1 MSEVQEAG
9 NGRKKTFE
17 PNLVP
22 FIDLMSVLITFLL
35 ITAVWTQVSMM
46 QIGTSLYSK
55 KTQDQPPPPI
65 PKDADVV
72 LKIDIKASGYTIFL
86 GKQVIN
92 LPLIAGE
99 FDLEGLRAQM
109 DRAKQMYPEKTD
121 GAIAMADE
129 LPYENLIKGMDI
141 MLNAGF
147 SAISVL
153 TGAPK

>member
-1 MSEVQEAG
+1 MSEVQESG

-55 KTQDQPPPPI
+55 KNPDQQPPPP

-72 LKIDIKASGYTIFL
+72 LKIDVKASGYTIFL

-99 FDLEGLRAQM
+99 FDDEGLKAQM
-109 DRAKQMYPEKTD
+109 ERAKQLHPEKTD
-121 GAIAMADE
+121 GAIAVADE
-129 LPYENLIKGMDI
+129 LPYEKLIKGMDI

>member
-1 MSEVQEAG
+1 MSEVQEG
-9 NGRKKTFE
+9 GSGRKKTFE

-35 ITAVWTQVSMM
+35 LTAVWTQVSMM

-72 LKIDIKASGYTIFL
+72 LKIDVKADGYTMFL
-86 GKQVIN
+86 AKQVIK

-99 FDLEGLRAQM
+99 FDDVGLKAQLE
-109 DRAKQMYPEKTD
+109 RAKQLYPEKTD
-121 GAIAMADE
+121 GAIAVADE
-129 LPYENLIKGMDI
+129 LPYEKLIRGMDL
-141 MLNAGF
+141 MLNSGF
-147 SAISVL
+147 TAISVL

>member
-1 MSEVQEAG
+1 MGHISSG
-9 NGRKKTFE
+9 GSGRKKTFE

-55 KTQDQPPPPI
+55 KTQDTPPPPI
-65 PKDADVV
+65 PKDADVPLRV
-72 LKIDIKASGYTIFL
+72 DVKPDGYKIILAKQTI
-86 GKQVIN
+86 Q

-99 FDLEGLRAQM
+99 FDDVGLKAQLE
-109 DRAKQMYPEKTD
+109 RAKQLYPEKTD
-121 GAIAMADE
+121 GAIAVADE
-129 LPYENLIKGMDI
+129 LPYEKLIRGMDI

>member
-1 MSEVQEAG
+1 MAHVSSG
-9 NGRKKTFE
+9 GGGRKKTFE

-55 KTQDQPPPPI
+55 KSQDTPPPPP
-65 PKDADVV
+65 PKDADVPLRV
-72 LKIDIKASGYTIFL
+72 DVKPDGYKIILAKQTIL
-86 GKQVIN
+86 
-92 LPLIAGE
+92 LPLVAGE
-99 FDLEGLRAQM
+99 FDDEGLKAQLE
-109 DRAKQMYPEKTD
+109 RAKQLYPEKTD
-121 GAIAMADE
+121 GAIAVADE
-129 LPYENLIKGMDI
+129 LPYEKLIRGMDI
-141 MLNAGF
+141 MLNSGF